1 MTDLRC
7 CAMHA
12 VIVSLA
18 VALAGCGR
26 PTEQSVRPD
35 QVIDFNTLY
44 EANCAGCH
52 GTHGRRGVA
61 QPLNDPVYLALVSDA
76 RLVEVISRGVRG
88 TPMTAFLGEAGGRL
102 TKQQVR
108 ALVDGIR
115 RNWSDLPR
123 LAGVTP
129 PPYSEADAIAQGS
142 QPGDP
147 SRGRAA
153 YETYC
158 GRCHGNDGRGGSK
171 AGPLADEAFLSLTSD
186 QALRT
191 MIIAGRRDEEIPG
204 WREYV
209 PGNPMTNQE
218 VSDVVAWL
226 ASHRGNHD

>member
-7 CAMHA
+7 CAMYA

-26 PTEQSVRPD
+26 PTEQSGRPD

-76 RLVEVISRGVRG
+76 RLVEVISRGERG

-115 RNWSDLPR
+115 RNWSDLP
-123 LAGVTP
+123 
-129 PPYSEADAIAQGS
+129 
-142 QPGDP
+142 
-147 SRGRAA
+147 
-153 YETYC
+153 
-158 GRCHGNDGRGGSK
+158 
-171 AGPLADEAFLSLTSD
+171 
-186 QALRT
+186 
-191 MIIAGRRDEEIPG
+191 
-204 WREYV
+204 
-209 PGNPMTNQE
+209 
-218 VSDVVAWL
+218 
-226 ASHRGNHD
+226 